1 MSEKQIWTLDELA
14 SLTEEIQTKE
24 IEYKG
29 KTVPLQWCEL
39 TEGEEPKMSLPD
51 DNVDEE
57 EKNRAFAAMASAR
70 VLCMVNKANEKNPEG
85 KFLDEEIWVTL
96 PTTLRWRLQNVVL
109 GTGEVDK
116 ENF

>member
-14 SLTEEIQTKE
+14 SLTEEVQTKE
-24 IEYKG
+24 VEYHG
-29 KTVPLQWCEL
+29 KVVPLQWCEL
-39 TEGEEPKMSLPD
+39 TEGEEPRMTLPD
-51 DNVDEE
+51 DNASDE

-85 KFLDEEIWVTL
+85 KFLDEEMWSKL
-96 PTTLRWRLQNVVL
+96 PTTLRWKLQNIVL
-109 GTGEVDK
+109 GTGEADK